1 MNLLRT
7 KTVEQTLAETDEADR
22 KLKRNLKW
30 WDLAIM
36 GVAVAVGA
44 GIFSV
49 GAQAAAYHA
58 GPAVIIS
65 FVIAGIVC
73 GAAVMCY
80 AEFAS
85 MIPVAGSAYT
95 FTYTTVG
102 EIVAWIIGWDL
113 ILEMLMAGSVISKY
127 WGVYLNDF
135 FRLMGWNLNTN
146 IQIGSFALDVAPII
160 IVAFFTTL
168 LVYGTRLGAR
178 VDGAM
183 TVLKIGI
190 VFFVVIVGFFYV
202 KASNFTPF
210 IPPAE
215 PASSI
220 QTASSEVTGI
230 WAQPLWQ
237 WATGMTPSIY
247 GIPGILSGAA
257 LVFFAFIGFD
267 VVATAAEETDNPKKA
282 VPLGIGTGMLLIIIM
297 YVAVAV
303 VTTGMVSYKD
313 LAKAQS
319 PSLATAFE
327 LVGANWAAKIISFG
341 IVLGLATV
349 VMVLLLG
356 LTRIVFAMSRD
367 GLLPR
372 GLSKTGVHGTPAVL
386 QVVCGVIVALVAA
399 FFDIGVL
406 SDMVNIGTLSAF
418 TLVAISIP
426 IMRKKRPDLKR
437 SFTMPGNPWIPILIG
452 LANLWL
458 MLNLTVLTWVRFVV
472 WLIVGFAI
480 YFSYGYRHSRL
491 GLDQLKGDIP
501 AELR

>member
-1 MNLLRT
+1 MQLFRT
-7 KTVEQTLAETDEADR
+7 KSVEQTIAETGEEGR
-22 KLKRNLKW
+22 KLKRNLTW
-30 WDLAIM
+30 WDLSIM

-49 GAQAAAYHA
+49 GAQAAAFHA

-65 FVIAGIVC
+65 FLIAGIVC

-102 EIVAWIIGWDL
+102 EIMAWIIGWDL

-135 FRLMGWNLNTN
+135 MRLMGWNANTN
-146 IQIGSFALDVAPII
+146 LTFGSFHIDIAPII

-168 LVYGTRLGAR
+168 LVFGTKIGAR

-183 TVLKIGI
+183 TVLKIAI
-190 VFFVVIVGFFYV
+190 VLFVVIVGFFYV
-202 KASNFTPF
+202 KAENFTPF
-210 IPPAE
+210 IPPSE
-215 PASSI
+215 PA
-220 QTASSEVTGI
+220 TATGSGL
-230 WAQPLWQ
+230 AATMEQPLWQ

-247 GIPGILSGAA
+247 GIAGIISGAA
-257 LVFFAFIGFD
+257 LVFFAFLGFD
-267 VVATAAEETDNPKKA
+267 VVATTSEETVNPKKN
-282 VPLGIGTGMLLIIIM
+282 VPLGIGVGMGLIIVL
-297 YVAVAV
+297 YTLVAI

-313 LAKAQS
+313 LAKQKD

-327 LVGANWAAKIISFG
+327 MVGADWAAKIISFG
-341 IVLGLATV
+341 IVIGLATV

-356 LTRIVFAMSRD
+356 LTRVVFAMSRD

-372 GLSKTGVHGTPAVL
+372 SLSHTGKHGTPVRLQIAVG
-386 QVVCGVIVALVAA
+386 VVMALIAA
-399 FFDIGVL
+399 SCNVSIL
-406 SDMVNIGTLSAF
+406 ADMVNIGTLSAF
-418 TLVAISIP
+418 TLVSISIP

-437 SFTMPGNPWIPILIG
+437 VFKIPGNPWVPILIA
-452 LANLWL
+452 LANIWL
-458 MLNLTVLTWVRFVV
+458 MLNLSVLTWIRFVV
-472 WLIVGFAI
+472 WLAVGFCI
-480 YFSYGYRHSRL
+480 YFGYGYRHARL
-491 GLDQLKGDIP
+491 GTG
-501 AELR
+501 ELEVGNQE

>member
-1 MNLLRT
+1 MQLFRT
-7 KTVEQTLAETDEADR
+7 KSVEQTIAETGEEGR
-22 KLKRNLKW
+22 KLKRNLTW
-30 WDLAIM
+30 WDLSIM

-49 GAQAAAYHA
+49 GAQAAAFHA

-65 FVIAGIVC
+65 FLIAGIVC

-102 EIVAWIIGWDL
+102 EIMAWIIGWDL

-135 FRLMGWNLNTN
+135 MRLMGWNANTN
-146 IQIGSFALDVAPII
+146 LTFGSFHIDIAPII

-168 LVYGTRLGAR
+168 LVFGTKIGAR

-183 TVLKIGI
+183 TVLKIAI

-210 IPPAE
+210 IPPSQ
-215 PASSI
+215 PAS
-220 QTASSEVTGI
+220 TVEGSSAVTGVMT
-230 WAQPLWQ
+230 QPLWQ
-237 WATGMTPSIY
+237 FATGMTPSVY
-247 GIPGILSGAA
+247 GVPGILSGAA

-267 VVATAAEETDNPKKA
+267 VVATASEETKNPHKN
-282 VPLGIGTGMLLIIIM
+282 VPLGIGVGMLLIIAM
-297 YVAVAV
+297 YMLVAV
-303 VTTGMVSYKD
+303 VTTGMVSYAD
-313 LAKAQS
+313 LAKQDS

-327 LVGANWAAKIISFG
+327 LVGADWAAKIISFG

-372 GLSKTGVHGTPAVL
+372 GLSKTGKHGTPASADRRRRGGGACGRLLRHRRALRHGQHRHPVRLHAGGHLHPDYAQEAPRPAARL
-386 QVVCGVIVALVAA
+386 QDARQPVDSDPHRRGQLLVDAQPVRAHLDSFRGVARGRLRHLLRLRLLACA
-399 FFDIGVL
+399 PRQG
-406 SDMVNIGTLSAF
+406 
-418 TLVAISIP
+418 
-426 IMRKKRPDLKR
+426 RPDR
-437 SFTMPGNPWIPILIG
+437 N
-452 LANLWL
+452 A
-458 MLNLTVLTWVRFVV
+458 VR
-472 WLIVGFAI
+472 
-480 YFSYGYRHSRL
+480 RNR
-491 GLDQLKGDIP
+491 
-501 AELR
+501 

>member
-7 KTVEQTLAETDEADR
+7 KTVEQTIAETDEADR

-58 GPAVIIS
+58 GPAVILS
-65 FVIAGIVC
+65 FIIAGIVC

-146 IQIGSFALDVAPII
+146 VQIGSFVLDVAPII

-168 LVYGTRLGAR
+168 LVFGTRLGAR

-183 TVLKIGI
+183 TVLKIAI

-210 IPPAE
+210 IPPSQ
-215 PASSI
+215 PADTV

-267 VVATAAEETDNPKKA
+267 VVATAAEETDNPKKS
-282 VPLGIGTGMLLIIIM
+282 VPLGIGIGMLLIIIM

-303 VTTGMVSYKD
+303 VTTGMVSYRD
-313 LAKAQS
+313 LAKADS

-372 GLSKTGVHGTPAVL
+372 GLSKTGVHGTPAML
-386 QVVCGVIVALVAA
+386 QIVCGVIVALVAA

-426 IMRKKRPDLKR
+426 IMRRKRPDLKR
-437 SFTMPGNPWIPILIG
+437 SFTMPGNPWVPILIG

-458 MLNLTVLTWVRFVV
+458 MLNLTVLTWARFVV
-472 WLIVGFAI
+472 WLIVGFII
-480 YFSYGYRHSRL
+480 YFVYGYRHSRL
-491 GLDQLKGDIP
+491 GLNQLKGDIV
-501 AELR
+501 E